1 MSNFVLRRV
10 RALDWWIISAMVLL
24 LAASVLMLWSTSS
37 GGDPTAVGTLA
48 YQRFLRQS
56 LYSVVA
62 VGVSMAVAIGLDLRA
77 LERLAIPLFVCG
89 CLLLLAVGLFGTVV
103 NGTRGWFVMGAIS
116 FQPVELSKILFI
128 IFFARVLKRWSR
140 HLQEVRSVVLTAVG
154 TLVTTALLLVQPD
167 FGSAM
172 VFVVL
177 WAGMILM
184 IGLKR
189 SHLLTFLVAAALS
202 AVIAW
207 HFFAPYQQNRIRS
220 FLDPSRDPR
229 GSGYNVQQAR
239 IAVGNGGLFGR
250 GLGFGPQSQLHF
262 LPERQT
268 DFIFSVIGE
277 ELGFV
282 GASFIIICW
291 GIILWRLLYWAEVVR
306 DDFMLFVLLGSV
318 VLLGFEVAATI
329 GMNIGLLPI
338 VGLPLPFVSYGGSSL
353 LLTAV
358 LIGINQNI
366 IIESHRSHWL
376 E

>member
-1 MSNFVLRRV
+1 
-10 RALDWWIISAMVLL
+10 MVLL
-24 LAASVLMLWSTSS
+24 MFVSILMLWSTSS

-56 LYSVVA
+56 VYAVIAVVVSVA
-62 VGVSMAVAIGLDLRA
+62 VAVGLDLRA
-77 LERLAIPLFVCG
+77 LERLAIPLFICS
-89 CLLLLAVGLFGTVV
+89 CLLLLAVGLVGSVV
-103 NGTRGWFVMGAIS
+103 NGTRGWFIWGSMS

-128 IFFARVLKRWSR
+128 IFFASVLKRWSR
-140 HLQEVRSVVLTAVG
+140 HLHEARSVALTAIG
-154 TLVTTALLLVQPD
+154 TFVTTALVLLQPD

-172 VFVVL
+172 VFVVV
-177 WAGMILM
+177 WAGMIFLV
-184 IGLKR
+184 GLKR
-189 SHLLTFLVAAALS
+189 SHLLTLLLVAALS
-202 AVIAW
+202 AVVAW
-207 HFFAPYQQNRIRS
+207 NFFAPYQQNRIRS

-291 GIILWRLLYWAEVVR
+291 GVILWRLLHWAEVVR

-338 VGLPLPFVSYGGSSL
+338 VGLPLPLVSYGGSSL
-353 LLTAV
+353 VLTAI